1 MKTLQN
7 IPTNEIICEKRILS
21 EDKENIKNLSLSINE
36 IGLINPIIISIDK
49 KLICG
54 FDRLQAFKN
63 LDIETIPCFIH
74 TDKNINT
81 KILEISENLERK
93 HLSKLEI
100 AYLTHFKKKE
110 YELQNPTS
118 TKSAKSANNGKSE
131 ENRDELI
138 PSYSKVEAE
147 NRGCSE
153 RIIQQQNQ
161 LIEKFLKFN
170 PHSIKILFDYEKAL
184 KTRIPGVLLNKLS
197 NLEPN
202 EFEGILDI
210 VKTAIKD
217 KNTKFSLKEVLLNKN
232 EILSRQEQL
241 RLILKYDLL
250 MALGK
255 KTDFDKETI
264 KSIKT
269 YKQNLN
275 INFLDTIK
283 EILA

>member
-21 EDKENIKNLSLSINE
+21 EDKENIKNLSLSIKE
-36 IGLINPIIISIDK
+36 IGLIYPIIISIDK

-63 LDIETIPCFIH
+63 LGIKTIPCFIH

-118 TKSAKSANNGKSE
+118 TKSAKSANNGKLE

-147 NRGCSE
+147 KRGCSE

-241 RLILKYDLL
+241 RLILKYDLS

-255 KTDFDKETI
+255 KTDFDNETI

>member
-197 NLEPN
+197 NLEHN

>member
-1 MKTLQN
+1 M
-7 IPTNEIICEKRILS
+7 
-21 EDKENIKNLSLSINE
+21 
-36 IGLINPIIISIDK
+36 
-49 KLICG
+49 
-54 FDRLQAFKN
+54 
-63 LDIETIPCFIH
+63 
-74 TDKNINT
+74 
-81 KILEISENLERK
+81 
-93 HLSKLEI
+93 SKLEI
-100 AYLTHFKKKE
+100 SYLTHFKKKE

-147 NRGCSE
+147 KRDCSE

-232 EILSRQEQL
+232 EILPRQEQL
-241 RLILKYDLL
+241 RLILKYDLS

-255 KTDFDKETI
+255 KTDFDNETI

-283 EILA
+283 EILN

>member
-63 LDIETIPCFIH
+63 LGIKTIPCFIH

-241 RLILKYDLL
+241 RLILKYDLS

-255 KTDFDKETI
+255 KTDFDNETI

>member
-1 MKTLQN
+1 M
-7 IPTNEIICEKRILS
+7 
-21 EDKENIKNLSLSINE
+21 
-36 IGLINPIIISIDK
+36 
-49 KLICG
+49 
-54 FDRLQAFKN
+54 
-63 LDIETIPCFIH
+63 
-74 TDKNINT
+74 
-81 KILEISENLERK
+81 
-93 HLSKLEI
+93 
-100 AYLTHFKKKE
+100 
-110 YELQNPTS
+110 
-118 TKSAKSANNGKSE
+118 
-131 ENRDELI
+131 
-138 PSYSKVEAE
+138 
-147 NRGCSE
+147 
-153 RIIQQQNQ
+153 
-161 LIEKFLKFN
+161 
-170 PHSIKILFDYEKAL
+170 
-184 KTRIPGVLLNKLS
+184 S
-197 NLEPN
+197 NLEHN

>member
-63 LDIETIPCFIH
+63 LGIKTIPCFIH

-131 ENRDELI
+131 ENRDELF

-184 KTRIPGVLLNKLS
+184 KTRISGVLLNKLS

-241 RLILKYDLL
+241 RLILKYDLS

-255 KTDFDKETI
+255 KTDFDNETI